1 MRKKVFHYFS
11 LFLYFLIDKTLV
23 FSHVFS
29 HPQRSPKAIMKSSM
43 IMEWS
48 WYNVTWTLTRV
59 ATFLLAHFHIL
70 MILYS
75 IFPPI
80 LMQGCIFFPWFL
92 YPSLFILWWNYIYF
106 IILGGVHNYETFL
119 LLICFIIFQKSS
131 KSCKIFTI
139 LLLICL
145 IFLISFPVL
154 SKVLIDLG
162 HVYGPN
168 RKNIHPCN
176 LH

>member
-1 MRKKVFHYFS
+1 
-11 LFLYFLIDKTLV
+11 
-23 FSHVFS
+23 
-29 HPQRSPKAIMKSSM
+29 
-43 IMEWS
+43 MED
-48 WYNVTWTLTRV
+48 
-59 ATFLLAHFHIL
+59 
-70 MILYS
+70 
-75 IFPPI
+75 
-80 LMQGCIFFPWFL
+80 QGCIFFPWFL

-162 HVYGPN
+162 HIYGPN
-168 RKNIHPCN
+168 RKNIHPWGWPMIIFDIKDETFLQLSRQELSISSLLDTLLLN
-176 LH
+176 IRAKEDHLGHQRMTLSSKSSVRNPQQSSSSEDSLTHF

>member
-1 MRKKVFHYFS
+1 MAGANQLHFTILEFQS
-11 LFLYFLIDKTLV
+11 T
-23 FSHVFS
+23 
-29 HPQRSPKAIMKSSM
+29 
-43 IMEWS
+43 
-48 WYNVTWTLTRV
+48 TR
-59 ATFLLAHFHIL
+59 L
-70 MILYS
+70 
-75 IFPPI
+75 
-80 LMQGCIFFPWFL
+80 QGCIFFPWFL
-92 YPSLFILWWNYIYF
+92 YPSSFILWWNYIYF

-168 RKNIHPCN
+168 RKNIYPWTQEITLSLFTRVFFIIVTNVITKLKENMILNDISN
-176 LH
+176 LYMREWHSNVMSVILLK